1 MMKPETA
8 PDGSKA
14 TEALTSAD
22 HSTLT
27 LPAEVA
33 RYQRSNP
40 EDNGTVTQDIS
51 TKRAVA
57 YIRVSTKA
65 QAERDGNPEGY
76 SLPTQR
82 AACSSRARQLGAVIV
97 DEYIDKDTG
106 TSVDKRPA
114 MLALIDRVTQERDVD
129 YVIVHQLSRFAR
141 NRLDDASITMRLEAS
156 GATLI
161 SCMEGGIDQTAS
173 GRMLQGMLA
182 VVNEYQSRNQSDDI
196 KRKTLQKVKDGGTP
210 SLAPIGYL
218 NVQGINAEKDKRW
231 VEVDPE
237 RAPLITWAFEEYATG
252 KWSLAKLL
260 AELTD
265 RGLTTRPTPKRPSQ
279 PLHLSLLQR
288 LFTRPYYKGVVVYHG
303 VEYPGKHIPLV
314 SAEIFSRVQEVLAAH
329 SVSGERHWK
338 HEHYLKGTVFCSKC
352 GGRLS
357 LTHATGNGGA
367 YVYFYCLGRKANGQS
382 CWQKALQVELVE
394 ERVEE
399 FWQGVRITPERA
411 KELRTVLANDLDDAR
426 ADAEREKHLQ
436 QSRIAQL
443 VIERK
448 KLLDAYY
455 QGAVPMDLLGSEQ
468 DRISTA
474 MDNAQRR
481 LDESSLAFDG
491 VEQTLNKAIGWA
503 SELPEA
509 YRYANDK
516 VRRGLNQAVFTRL
529 MVFEDGVTA
538 YEYTDGMEFFLEQ
551 NPQVVPMAGQ
561 FKNIDLQD
569 EKPSRFSIEK
579 LQNYIGSA
587 FAQGLDVIH
596 LVEVSGLEP
605 PTSTLRT

>member
-1 MMKPETA
+1 MKPEIAHDESGAVNGMTN
-8 PDGSKA
+8 
-14 TEALTSAD
+14 AD
-22 HSTLT
+22 QSTLT
-27 LPAEVA
+27 LPEQVT
-33 RYQRSNP
+33 RDQWSNP
-40 EDNGTVTQDIS
+40 KDINTASQDIS

-82 AACSSRARQLGAVIV
+82 TACTSRARQLGAVIV
-97 DEYIDKDTG
+97 DEYIDKDSG

-114 MLALIDRVTQERDVD
+114 MLALIDRVTQERDID

-161 SCMEGGIDQTAS
+161 SCMEGGIDQSAS

-182 VVNEYQSRNQSDDI
+182 VVNEYQSRNQGDDI

-218 NVQGINAEKDKRW
+218 NVQGTNAEKDKRW
-231 VEVDPE
+231 VEIDPE
-237 RAPLITWAFEEYATG
+237 RSPHITWAFEEYATG

-260 AELTD
+260 AELTE

-288 LFTRPYYKGVVVYHG
+288 LLTRPYYKGVVIYHG
-303 VEYPGKHIPLV
+303 VEYPGKHVPLV
-314 SAEIFSRVQEVLAAH
+314 SAEIFDRVQEVLAAH
-329 SVSGERHWK
+329 NVSGERHWK
-338 HEHYLKGTVFCSKC
+338 HEHYLKGTIFCAKC
-352 GGRLS
+352 RGRLS
-357 LTHATGNGGA
+357 LTYATGRGGT

-394 ERVEE
+394 QRVEE
-399 FWQGVRITPERA
+399 FWKGVRITPERA
-411 KELRTVLANDLDDAR
+411 EELRTILSNGLDDAR
-426 ADAEREKHLQ
+426 ADTEREKHLQ
-436 QSRIAQL
+436 QSRIAKL

-455 QGAVPMDLLGSEQ
+455 HGAISMDLLGSEQ
-468 DRISTA
+468 DRINNA
-474 MDNAQRR
+474 MDDAQRR
-481 LDESSLAFDG
+481 LDKSSLAFDG
-491 VEQTLNKAIGWA
+491 IEQTLNQIIGWA
-503 SELPEA
+503 SDLPEA
-509 YRYANDK
+509 YRFANDK
-516 VRRGLNQAVFTRL
+516 IRRGLNQAVFTRL
-529 MVFEDGVTA
+529 MVFEDGVAA
-538 YEYTDGMEFFLEQ
+538 YEYTDGMEVFLEG
-551 NPQVVPMAGQ
+551 NLRVVPMPER
-561 FKNIDLQD
+561 FENIGLQD
-569 EKPSRFSIEK
+569 AKSSKVSLGGLRK
-579 LQNYIGSA
+579 CIGVA
-587 FAQGLDVIH
+587 FAWGLDVIH

-605 PTSTLRT
+605 PTSTMRT

>member
-1 MMKPETA
+1 MKSEIA
-8 PDGSKA
+8 HHESGA
-14 TEALTSAD
+14 TEAMTNTD
-22 HSTLT
+22 QSTLT
-27 LPAEVA
+27 LPTEMA
-33 RYQRSNP
+33 RDQRSNP
-40 EDNGTVTQDIS
+40 EDNDTVPQDIS

-82 AACSSRARQLGAVIV
+82 AACSNRAHQLGAVIV
-97 DEYIDKDTG
+97 DEYIDKDSG

-114 MLALIDRVTQERDVD
+114 MLTLIDRVTQERDID

-182 VVNEYQSRNQSDDI
+182 VVNEYQSRNQGDDI

-210 SLAPIGYL
+210 SLAPIGYV

-260 AELTD
+260 AELTE

-314 SAEIFSRVQEVLAAH
+314 SAEVFGRVQEVLTAH
-329 SVSGERHWK
+329 NVSGERHWK
-338 HEHYLKGTVFCSKC
+338 HEHYLKGTIFCAKC

-357 LTHATGNGGA
+357 LTHATGRGGT

-394 ERVEE
+394 QRVEE
-399 FWQGVRITPERA
+399 FWQGVRITSVRA
-411 KELRTVLANDLDDAR
+411 EELRSVLASGLDDAR
-426 ADAEREKHLQ
+426 ADAEQQKHLQ
-436 QSRIAQL
+436 QSRIAKL

-474 MDNAQRR
+474 MDNALRQ

-529 MVFEDGVTA
+529 MVCEDGVTA
-538 YEYTDGMEFFLEQ
+538 YEYTDGMDVFLER
-551 NPQVVPMAGQ
+551 NPRVVPIPER
-561 FKNIDLQD
+561 FENIDLQD
-569 EKPSRFSIEK
+569 RNPFRFSFEK
-579 LQNYIGSA
+579 LQNYIGIA
-587 FAQGLDVIH
+587 FAQGLDVMH

-605 PTSTLRT
+605 PTSTMRT